1 VIAVRKPFLAAL
13 LALLAG
19 ACGWFDSSVKPPLSG
34 ERQTVLGVDRRLE
47 ADERIRELAV
57 ALPDAVDA
65 PEWPQP
71 QGTPGRVPGVVQV
84 DGLRYAW
91 RASIGSG
98 NSRSGRVSGMPVVA
112 GGRVYAVDAY
122 SYLSVHDARS
132 GARLWGFDP
141 KPAEDRSGGGQ
152 GGGVAV
158 DGDRVYFA
166 TGYGQI
172 VALDAAN
179 GRVLWRY
186 QMSAPARSGPAVA
199 LGRVFAIA
207 IDNTTHAVDAVTG
220 RRVWSH
226 SGISESAGFAG
237 AASPVVEGT
246 TVVAG
251 YSSGEVFALRAE
263 SGRVLWSDSLSGVI
277 RTGEISGMADIRGRP
292 AVDRGMV
299 IAASHAGRTVAI
311 DLRSGARVWEQEIGS
326 MGQPWVAGDF
336 LFVMGV
342 NGELACL
349 VRRDGRARWVTQLPR
364 FTDEA
369 RRRGRI
375 VWTSPVVAGGR
386 VVVANSE
393 GYALVLDP
401 RDGSVVERISLPGGV
416 SVPAVAALR
425 SVFLVTDDGDL
436 AVLR

>member
-1 VIAVRKPFLAAL
+1 MSRPILAAL
-13 LALLAG
+13 ALVSLG
-19 ACGWFDSSVKPPLSG
+19 GCGWFDTSVKPPLPG

-47 ADERIRELAV
+47 ADERIRDLEVTLPA
-57 ALPDAVDA
+57 ALDVS
-65 PEWPQP
+65 EWPQP
-71 QGTPGRVPGVVQV
+71 QGTPGRAVPVVQV

-91 RASIGSG
+91 RASIGAG

-112 GGRVYAVDAY
+112 GGRVYAVDAG

-132 GARLWGFDP
+132 GGRLWGFDP
-141 KPAEDRSGGGQ
+141 EPAEDRSGGGQ

-158 DGDRVYFA
+158 EGDRVFFA
-166 TGYGQI
+166 TGYGQLI
-172 VALDAAN
+172 ALDAAN
-179 GRVLWRY
+179 GRELWRF
-186 QMSAPARSGPAVA
+186 QMSAPARSGPAVSQ
-199 LGRVFAIA
+199 GRVFAIA
-207 IDNTTHAVDAVTG
+207 IDNTTHAVDAATG
-220 RRVWSH
+220 RRIWSH
-226 SGISESAGFAG
+226 SGISESAGFVG
-237 AASPVVEGT
+237 AASPVVEGS

-251 YSSGEVFALRAE
+251 YSSGEIFALRVE
-263 SGRVLWSDSLSGVI
+263 GGRVLWSDSLSGVI

-292 AVDRGMV
+292 AIDRGLA
-299 IAASHAGRTVAI
+299 IASSQAGRTVAI
-311 DLRSGARVWEQEIGS
+311 DMRSGARVWEQEIGS

-336 LFVMGV
+336 VFVMGV

-369 RRRGRI
+369 RKRGRI

-393 GYALVLDP
+393 GYAVVLDP
-401 RDGSVVERISLPGGV
+401 RNGAILERVSLPGGV
-416 SVPAVAALR
+416 SVPPVAALR
-425 SVFLVTDDGDL
+425 SIFMVTDDGDL

>member
-1 VIAVRKPFLAAL
+1 MRRIALALL
-13 LALLAG
+13 LALAAG
-19 ACGWFDSSVKPPLSG
+19 GCGWLDSSVKVPLPG
-34 ERQTVLGVDRRLE
+34 ERRAVLGAERLLE
-47 ADERIRELAV
+47 ADARIRDLDV
-57 ALPDAVDA
+57 TLPAAVDLS
-65 PEWPQP
+65 EWPQP
-71 QGTPGRVPGVVQV
+71 QGAPGRAAAAVQV
-84 DGLRYAW
+84 DGLRYLW

-122 SYLSVHDARS
+122 SYLSVHDART
-132 GARLWGFDP
+132 GNRLWGFDP
-141 KPAEDRSGGGQ
+141 EPAEDRSGGGQ

-158 DGDRVYFA
+158 DGDRVFFA

-172 VALDAAN
+172 VALEAAG
-179 GRVLWRY
+179 GRELWRY
-186 QMSAPARSGPAVA
+186 QMSAPARSGPAIA
-199 LGRVFAIA
+199 QGRVFAIA
-207 IDNTTHAVDAVTG
+207 IDNTTHAVDAATG
-220 RRVWSH
+220 RRIWSH

-246 TVVAG
+246 TIVVG
-251 YSSGEVFALRAE
+251 YSSGEIFALRTE

-277 RTGEISGMADIRGRP
+277 RTGEITGMADIRGRP
-292 AVDRGMV
+292 AIDRGLA
-299 IAASHAGRTVAI
+299 IASSQAGRTVAI

-336 LFVMGV
+336 VFVMGV

-386 VVVANSE
+386 VVVANSA
-393 GYALVLDP
+393 GYALAIDP
-401 RDGSVVERISLPGGV
+401 RDGSILERISLPGGV
-416 SVPAVAALR
+416 SVPPVAALR
-425 SVFLVTDDGDL
+425 SVFLVTDNGDL

>member
-1 VIAVRKPFLAAL
+1 MRRPL
-13 LALLAG
+13 LAVLVALSAG
-19 ACGWFDSSVKPPLSG
+19 GCGWFDSSVKPPLPG
-34 ERQTVLGVDRRLE
+34 ERQSILTGERRLE
-47 ADERIRELAV
+47 ADERVRDLVVELPAATDV
-57 ALPDAVDA
+57 T
-65 PEWPQP
+65 EWPQP
-71 QGTPGRVPGVVQV
+71 QGVPGRVAPVVQV
-84 DGLRYAW
+84 DALRYVW

-132 GARLWGFDP
+132 GSRIWGFDP
-141 KPAEDRSGGGQ
+141 EPSEDRSGGGQ

-158 DGDRVYFA
+158 EGDRVFFA

-179 GRVLWRY
+179 GRELWRY
-186 QMSAPARSGPAVA
+186 QMSAPARSGPAIA
-199 LGRVFAIA
+199 QGRVFAIA
-207 IDNTTHAVDAVTG
+207 IDNTTHAVDAATG

-226 SGISESAGFAG
+226 TGISESAGFAG
-237 AASPVVEGT
+237 AASPIVEGT
-246 TVVAG
+246 TIVVG
-251 YSSGEVFALRAE
+251 YSSGEIFALRTE

-277 RTGEISGMADIRGRP
+277 RTGEITGMADIRGRP
-292 AVDRGMV
+292 AIDRGLV
-299 IAASHAGRTVAI
+299 IASSQSGRTVAI

-336 LFVMGV
+336 VYVMGV

-375 VWTSPVVAGGR
+375 VWTSPVVVSGR
-386 VVVANSE
+386 VVVANSA
-393 GYALVLDP
+393 GQAFTLDP
-401 RDGSVVERISLPGGV
+401 RDGRILDRVSLPDGV
-416 SVPAVAALR
+416 SVSPVAALR
-425 SVFLVTDDGDL
+425 SVFLLTDSGDL

>member
-1 VIAVRKPFLAAL
+1 LALAA
-13 LALLAG
+13 G
-19 ACGWFDSSVKPPLSG
+19 GCGWLDGAVKPPLPG
-34 ERQTVLGVDRRLE
+34 ERQAVLGAERRLE
-47 ADERIRELAV
+47 ADERIRDLDV
-57 ALPDAVDA
+57 ALPDAVDVT
-65 PEWPQP
+65 EWPQP
-71 QGTPGRVPGVVQV
+71 QGSPGRAVGVVQV
-84 DGLRYAW
+84 DGLRYVW

-122 SYLSVHDARS
+122 SYLSVNDARS
-132 GARLWGFDP
+132 GSRIWGFDP
-141 KPAEDRSGGGQ
+141 EPAEDRSGGGQ

-158 DGDRVYFA
+158 EGDRVFFA

-172 VALDAAN
+172 VALDAAS
-179 GRVLWRY
+179 GRELWRY
-186 QMSAPARSGPAVA
+186 QMSAPARSGPAIA
-199 LGRVFAIA
+199 QGRVFAIA
-207 IDNTTHAVDAVTG
+207 IDNTTHAVDAATG

-237 AASPVVEGT
+237 AASPVVEGST
-246 TVVAG
+246 LVVG
-251 YSSGEVFALRAE
+251 YSSGEIFALRAE

-292 AVDRGMV
+292 AVDRGLA
-299 IAASHAGRTVAI
+299 IASSQSGRTVAI

-336 LFVMGV
+336 VFVMGV

-364 FTDEA
+364 FTDET

-375 VWTSPVVAGGR
+375 VWTSPVVVGGR

-393 GYALVLDP
+393 SYALAIDP
-401 RDGSVVERISLPGGV
+401 RDGRILERISLPGGV
-416 SVPAVAALR
+416 SVQPVAALR
-425 SVFLVTDDGDL
+425 SIFLVTDSGDL